1 MRVPVYVCRAS
12 RPLRSCTLPQR
23 FQYCNAT
30 PSPKAQAASRKASA
44 PTASQSIGYAQRL
57 VHSLSEGRA
66 YRLRL
71 SACGCL
77 VTWLVGDRRGSVLPT
92 PQSLLRS
99 VYAGRLCVAGA
110 IYLAAALKFAVAA
123 PLDLLVTSFVL
134 VAAVVVTIASY
145 WYTHLSRRTPGRTFL
160 YGQALFDVALITT
173 VVHITGGP
181 QSDLTPLYV
190 PLIAVT
196 AVLMPPASTG
206 LITAL
211 VGIVYFAGVAAVTAY
226 FSSRVS
232 VMGAEREAL
241 AGELRQARLEA
252 ADVLRSVP
260 TGIVT
265 VDQAGHLLYCNPAAE
280 QILGFKERQWR
291 GAPIMPEF
299 AKIAPEFWAAI
310 TATARRGVRAMRV
323 EATVRRP
330 DRTFPIGVTTTTLD
344 IEPAGEPR
352 VTAIFTDISDSKRL
366 EELHLRAER
375 LEAVAELSS
384 SLAHEIKNPL
394 ASIRSSVEQLGRAKR
409 ANADEKFL
417 TSLVV
422 RETDRLSRLLTEFLD
437 FSRVRATECRPL
449 DLHKVAAA
457 AIRLVREHPDVPED
471 AVIELA
477 GDATPME
484 GDEDLLHRVVSN
496 LVLNAVQA
504 TGKGARVVVR
514 TGRPAAQELPGGAGI
529 ESPVC
534 LAVSDNG
541 PGIPESLRARL
552 FEPFVTGRVGGTG
565 LGLAKIGRAVD
576 AHRGLVL
583 VDSPPGQGTT
593 FTVYFPAA
601 RRKEEAA

>member
-1 MRVPVYVCRAS
+1 MKWFGGGS
-12 RPLRSCTLPQR
+12 SG
-23 FQYCNAT
+23 
-30 PSPKAQAASRKASA
+30 SP
-44 PTASQSIGYAQRL
+44 I
-57 VHSLSEGRA
+57 
-66 YRLRL
+66 
-71 SACGCL
+71 
-77 VTWLVGDRRGSVLPT
+77 PT
-92 PQSLLRS
+92 PQTLLRS
-99 VYAGRLCVAGA
+99 VYIGRVCVAVA
-110 IYLAAALKFAVAA
+110 VYLAAALKFAVAE
-123 PLDLLVTSFVL
+123 PLDLLVTSLLL
-134 VAAVVVTIASY
+134 VTTVVVTIASY
-145 WYTHLSRRTPGRTFL
+145 WYTHFRGRSPGQTFL
-160 YGQALFDVALITT
+160 YAQALFDVALITA

-196 AVLMPPASTG
+196 AVLMPPASTA
-206 LITAL
+206 LVTAL
-211 VGIVYFAGVAAVTAY
+211 VGIVYVADVFYGHRTTMSGAVGLQLSVFVGVAAVTAY
-226 FSSRVS
+226 FASRVS

-241 AGELRQARLEA
+241 AGQLRQVRLEA
-252 ADVLRSVP
+252 DDVLRNIP

-265 VDQAGHLLYCNPAAE
+265 VDGEGQLLYCNPAAE
-280 QILGFKERQWR
+280 HILGFKERQWR
-291 GAPIMPEF
+291 DRSIMPEF
-299 AKIAPEFWAAI
+299 ARIAPEFWAAV

-323 EATVRRP
+323 EATVRRA
-330 DRTFPIGVTTTTLD
+330 DRTFPIGVTTTTLEL
-344 IEPAGEPR
+344 EPGDVPR

-409 ANADEKFL
+409 VNADEKFL

-422 RETDRLSRLLTEFLD
+422 RETDRLSRLLSEFLD

-449 DLHKVAAA
+449 DLHTVAAA
-457 AIRLVREHPDVPED
+457 AIRLVREHPDCPED
-471 AVIELA
+471 AVIDLA
-477 GDATPME
+477 GDPTPME

-514 TGRPAAQELPGGAGI
+514 TGRPGVHELPGGAGI
-529 ESPVC
+529 ESPVS

-541 PGIPESLRARL
+541 PGIPENLRARL

-565 LGLAKIGRAVD
+565 LGLAIVQRAVD

>member
-1 MRVPVYVCRAS
+1 MSGIANSLSSAVSPTTVPCKHRTTSRS
-12 RPLRSCTLPQR
+12 RPAARRLSRRSNDGASTRRFSGCELRIAES
-23 FQYCNAT
+23 AGV
-30 PSPKAQAASRKASA
+30 SAACPARRPGPASA
-44 PTASQSIGYAQRL
+44 PTISHPVTQTARRIPYNSETVALALCHTVNNSSKPQAERRKGRNLRLPWGLHLSACARLQR
-57 VHSLSEGRA
+57 GPA
-66 YRLRL
+66 YGLRL
-71 SACGCL
+71 SAGGCR

-134 VAAVVVTIASY
+134 VAAVIVTIASY

-160 YGQALFDVALITT
+160 YGQ
-173 VVHITGGP
+173 
-181 QSDLTPLYV
+181 
-190 PLIAVT
+190 
-196 AVLMPPASTG
+196 
-206 LITAL
+206 
-211 VGIVYFAGVAAVTAY
+211 
-226 FSSRVS
+226 
-232 VMGAEREAL
+232 AL

-265 VDQAGHLLYCNPAAE
+265 VDQAGHLLYCNQAAE
-280 QILGFKERQWR
+280 QIFGFKERQWR
-291 GAPIMPEF
+291 GRPIMPEF

-344 IEPAGEPR
+344 VEPAGEPR

-409 ANADEKFL
+409 VNADEKFL

-422 RETDRLSRLLTEFLD
+422 RETDRLSRLLSEFLD

-449 DLHKVAAA
+449 DLRTVAAA
-457 AIRLVREHPDVPED
+457 AIRLVREHPDCPED
-471 AVIELA
+471 AVIDLKGES
-477 GDATPME
+477 TPME

-514 TGRPAAQELPGGAGI
+514 TGRPAAHELPGGAGI
-529 ESPVC
+529 ETPVS

-541 PGIPESLRARL
+541 PGIPENLRARL

-565 LGLAKIGRAVD
+565 LGLAIVQRAVD

-583 VDSPPGQGTT
+583 VDWPPGQGTT

>member
-1 MRVPVYVCRAS
+1 MS
-12 RPLRSCTLPQR
+12 
-23 FQYCNAT
+23 
-30 PSPKAQAASRKASA
+30 
-44 PTASQSIGYAQRL
+44 
-57 VHSLSEGRA
+57 
-66 YRLRL
+66 
-71 SACGCL
+71 
-77 VTWLVGDRRGSVLPT
+77 WLGGGQRGSVIPT
-92 PQSLLRS
+92 PQNLLRW
-99 VYAGRLCVAGA
+99 VYAGRLCVAIA
-110 IYLAAALKFAVAA
+110 IYLAGVMKFTVVA
-123 PLDLLVTSFVL
+123 PVDLLITSFAL
-134 VAAVVVTIASY
+134 VASVVVTIASY
-145 WYTHLSRRTPGRTFL
+145 WVTHIKARPPTRTFL
-160 YGQALFDVALITT
+160 YGQALYDVALVTT
-173 VVHITGGP
+173 VVHVTGGP

-196 AVLMPPASTG
+196 AVLMPPASTA
-206 LITAL
+206 LVTAL
-211 VGIVYFAGVAAVTAY
+211 VGIVYFADVLLGHTTAMTAQVGLQLLVFVMVAAATAY
-226 FSSRVS
+226 FASRVS

-291 GAPIMPEF
+291 GRPIMPEF
-299 AKIAPEFWAAI
+299 AKVAPEFWAAI

-323 EATVRRP
+323 EATVRRA

-344 IEPAGEPR
+344 VEPVGEPR

-375 LEAVAELSS
+375 LEAVAELSA

-417 TSLVV
+417 TSLIV
-422 RETDRLSRLLTEFLD
+422 RESDRLSRLLSEFLD

-449 DLHKVAAA
+449 DLRAVATA
-457 AIRLVREHPDVPED
+457 AIRLVREHPDCPED
-471 AVIELA
+471 AVIELT
-477 GDATPME
+477 GEATPME

-504 TGKGARVVVR
+504 TGTGARVSVR
-514 TGRPAAQELPGGAGI
+514 TGRPGPHELPGGSGI
-529 ESPVC
+529 ESPVS

-541 PGIPESLRARL
+541 PGIPENVRARL
-552 FEPFVTGRVGGTG
+552 FEPFVTCRVGGTG
-565 LGLAKIGRAVD
+565 LGLAIVQRAVD

-583 VDSPPGQGTT
+583 VESTAGQGTT
-593 FTVYFPAA
+593 FTVYFPSA

>member
-1 MRVPVYVCRAS
+1 M
-12 RPLRSCTLPQR
+12 
-23 FQYCNAT
+23 
-30 PSPKAQAASRKASA
+30 K
-44 PTASQSIGYAQRL
+44 
-57 VHSLSEGRA
+57 
-66 YRLRL
+66 
-71 SACGCL
+71 
-77 VTWLVGDRRGSVLPT
+77 WLGRGSAGSAIPT

-99 VYAGRLCVAGA
+99 VYVGRLCVAIA
-110 IYLAAALKFAVAA
+110 IYLSAALKFNVAA
-123 PLDLLVTSFVL
+123 PLDLLVTSFLL
-134 VAAVVVTIASY
+134 VATVVVTIASY
-145 WYTHLSRRTPGRTFL
+145 WYTHIRARSPGRTFL
-160 YGQALFDVALITT
+160 YAQALYDVALITA
-173 VVHITGGP
+173 VVHVTGGP

-196 AVLMPPASTG
+196 AVLMPPASTA
-206 LITAL
+206 LVTAL
-211 VGIVYFAGVAAVTAY
+211 VGIVYFADVFFGHRTPMTAQVGLQLSVFVAVAVVTAY
-226 FSSRVS
+226 FASRVS

-241 AGELRQARLEA
+241 AGELRQVRLEA
-252 ADVLRSVP
+252 ADVLRNIP

-265 VDQAGHLLYCNPAAE
+265 VDADGHLLYCNPAAE

-291 GAPIMPEF
+291 GRSVMPEF
-299 AKIAPEFWAAI
+299 ARIAPEFWAAI

-330 DRTFPIGVTTTTLD
+330 ERTFPIGVTTTTLEV
-344 IEPAGEPR
+344 EPGGTPR

-375 LEAVAELSS
+375 LEAVAELSA

-409 ANADEKFL
+409 ANPDEKFL
-417 TSLVV
+417 TGLVV
-422 RETDRLSRLLTEFLD
+422 RESDRLSRLLSEFLD

-449 DLHKVAAA
+449 DLHAVAAA
-457 AIRLVREHPDVPED
+457 AIRLVREHPDCPDD
-471 AVIELA
+471 AVIDLA
-477 GDATPME
+477 GGSTAME

-504 TGKGARVVVR
+504 AGKGARVTVR
-514 TGRPAAQELPGGAGI
+514 TGRPAPQELPRGAGI
-529 ESPVC
+529 ENPVA

-541 PGIPESLRARL
+541 PGIPENLRARL
-552 FEPFVTGRVGGTG
+552 FDPFVTGRVGGTG
-565 LGLAKIGRAVD
+565 LGLAIVQRAVE

-583 VDSPPGQGTT
+583 VDSTEGKGTT

>member
-1 MRVPVYVCRAS
+1 MS
-12 RPLRSCTLPQR
+12 
-23 FQYCNAT
+23 
-30 PSPKAQAASRKASA
+30 
-44 PTASQSIGYAQRL
+44 
-57 VHSLSEGRA
+57 
-66 YRLRL
+66 
-71 SACGCL
+71 
-77 VTWLVGDRRGSVLPT
+77 WLGGGSRGSAIPT

-99 VYAGRLCVAGA
+99 VYVGRLCVAAA
-110 IYLAAALKFAVAA
+110 IYLAATFKFAVVA
-123 PLDLLVTSFVL
+123 PVDLLVTSFVL
-134 VAAVVVTIASY
+134 VTAVLVTIASY
-145 WYTHLSRRTPGRTFL
+145 WHTHIRNRSPGRTFL
-160 YGQALFDVALITT
+160 YGQALFDVALITA
-173 VVHITGGP
+173 VVHVTGGP

-196 AVLMPPASTG
+196 AVLMPPGSTA

-211 VGIVYFAGVAAVTAY
+211 VGLVYFADVLYGHRTPMTAQIALQLLVFVAVAAVTAY
-226 FSSRVS
+226 FASRVS

-252 ADVLRSVP
+252 ADVLRNIP
-260 TGIVT
+260 TGVVT
-265 VDQAGHLLYCNPAAE
+265 VDQSGHLLYCNPAAE
-280 QILGFKERQWR
+280 QILGFKERGWR
-291 GAPIMPEF
+291 GRPIMPEF
-299 AKIAPEFWAAI
+299 ARIAPEFWAAI

-330 DRTFPIGVTTTTLD
+330 DRTFTIGVTTTTLEV
-344 IEPAGEPR
+344 EPASEPR

-409 ANADEKFL
+409 VNADEKFL
-417 TSLVV
+417 TSLIV
-422 RETDRLSRLLTEFLD
+422 RESDRLSRLLSEFLD

-449 DLHKVAAA
+449 DLRDVAAA
-457 AIRLVREHPDVPED
+457 AIRLVREHPDCPDD
-471 AVIELA
+471 AVIDLQ
-477 GDATPME
+477 GDAAPME

-504 TGKGARVVVR
+504 TGKGARVAV
-514 TGRPAAQELPGGAGI
+514 TIGRPASQELPGGAGI
-529 ESPVC
+529 ENPVS
-534 LAVSDNG
+534 LAVTDNG
-541 PGIPESLRARL
+541 PGIPEGLRARL

-565 LGLAKIGRAVD
+565 LGLAIVQRAVD

-583 VDSPPGQGTT
+583 VDTTPGKGTT
-593 FTVYFPAA
+593 FTVYLPAA